1 MEKVFFSLYHKIHMI
16 FIVAGYFFFGSC
28 CIGTAAYGTYG
39 IWEYLQSMTG
49 SGRYLGAAIG
59 IIVVVLCIIGAVVF
73 YRISYRFLF
82 VYTRKYSV
90 SESGLHIQY
99 FTGHTHFYSWSD
111 VADLC
116 LCDVNQN
123 YGGGFD
129 IVIRLGMTS
138 EKGGPLHSTEV
149 DFFNGYDK
157 WRREDYIYK
166 HYKDVIYLEY
176 TKDRLSQIQKISG
189 LKAIDRRTKLGKS
202 RIIEL

>member
-1 MEKVFFSLYHKIHMI
+1 MEKVFFSLYHKLYMM
-16 FIVAGYFFFGSC
+16 FIVVFYFVFGSI
-28 CIGTAAYGTYG
+28 CIGSAAYVTYG
-39 IWEYLQSMTG
+39 TWNKIQSMTG
-49 SGRYLGAAIG
+49 SARYLVSAVG
-59 IIVVVLCIIGAVVF
+59 IIAVVLCIIGTIVY
-73 YRISYRFLF
+73 YRMSYRFLF
-82 VYTRKYSV
+82 VYSRKYSV
-90 SESGLHIQY
+90 SESGLQIKY

-129 IVIRLGMTS
+129 LVIRLGMTS
-138 EKGGPLHSTEV
+138 EKAGPLHSTKV

-157 WRREDYIYK
+157 WRQENYIWK

-176 TKDRLSQIQKISG
+176 TKDRLSHIQKISG
-189 LKAIDRRTKLGKS
+189 LNVVDRRTPLGKS